1 MECMADK
8 PVHTYNPIAC
18 IALGLVLI
26 LCLLTG
32 TRHALA
38 QTDTNGPHVAVLVS
52 KHIKPYMEA
61 AHGLEAYLQD
71 QGGSAQ
77 IILSE
82 DRDSFQRE
90 QLAKRLQNQSYHA
103 AVSMG
108 PQATGFLWGLP
119 ELNIPTL
126 FSMVLHPEQTVGD
139 SGKSLCGV
147 SLSIPVDI
155 QLQSIEHFLPGR
167 THIGLLFQPDQNQ
180 SVFRQAQ
187 RIARDLDI
195 EVIPMP
201 LESQRDVSRV
211 LKEHLDQVDAVW
223 LIPDQTLNSK
233 KVVEYIIKQA
243 LYAEV
248 PVIGYNRFF
257 HESGA
262 AVSFI
267 FDYDLVGRQT
277 GRLLKRSMD
286 FGWCEVRPAEFKVW
300 KNERIF
306 ELLDLENE

>member
-1 MECMADK
+1 MVDRPFQTCALG
-8 PVHTYNPIAC
+8 PLIG
-18 IALGLVLI
+18 LGLVLI
-26 LCLLTG
+26 LCILAG
-32 TRHALA
+32 TRPSYA
-38 QTDTNGPHVAVLVS
+38 QNEENSFQVAVLVS

-61 AHGLEAYLQD
+61 ATGLEAYLQD
-71 QGGSAQ
+71 LGGAAQ
-77 IILSE
+77 IILLE
-82 DRDSFQRE
+82 DRDSLQRE
-90 QLAKRLQNQSYHA
+90 QLARRLQSQSYHA

-126 FSMVLHPEQTVGD
+126 FSMVLHPEQAVGD
-139 SGKSLCGV
+139 SGKRLCGV

-155 QLQSIEHFLPGR
+155 QLQSIEQFLPGR
-167 THIGLLFQPDQNQ
+167 THIGLLFQPDNNQ
-180 SVFRQAQ
+180 SIFHQAQ

-267 FDYDLVGRQT
+267 FDYGLVGRQT

-306 ELLDLENE
+306 ELLDLEDE